1 MKHWEQSQPLTME
14 RKTTLTMGLGIM
26 TMKSL
31 EKLGETRLRGWM
43 LLLAQ
48 PEDGGGELA
57 IKIYFCKVS
66 QLGFTN
72 SVFARICKC

>member
-1 MKHWEQSQPLTME
+1 ME

-48 PEDGGGELA
+48 PEDGGG
-57 IKIYFCKVS
+57 S
-66 QLGFTN
+66 
-72 SVFARICKC
+72 